1 MITRMKKYTFLVYHK
16 EYEQFLLRLRE
27 AGVVHV
33 TEKAEGVADNPQLN
47 EQMAQA
53 ASLNKTIAAVEAYL
67 PEGAT
72 LLEASQTA
80 YDEALQA
87 EFNALVAEKTQ
98 LEQAIQVTEKEAA
111 RMQVWGDFSSAK
123 LQALQEAGY
132 QLQYFVCSAGKYD
145 AEWETLYNAFPVA
158 EKSGNIYFVTVNH
171 TNEAFALDA
180 EEVELNAHSAAQL
193 EQDITNLNGLLVA
206 KQAQLEAWAIA
217 HLATLQ
223 AWASQLQRDIDWHR
237 VELSTDNLAEDRLKL
252 LEGFCPADNAE
263 ALNQMLDA
271 DHIYYTE
278 GDPQIEDNTPI
289 ELKNGFFAKLFEPI
303 TRLYSLPNYHE
314 LDPTPFFAPFF
325 MLFFGLCMGDAGY
338 GLLIVAVA
346 ALLLAKFPSM
356 RNWGWLALFCGLSTM
371 VVGFITGMFFGIDL
385 STVALFAP
393 IKDYFVTDANFKELC
408 GGYSPMMVFAIC
420 IGIFQILFAMGY
432 KVVNITIH
440 RGFKYAVY
448 DLSWLLLLITAIVWL
463 IASPTGVALY
473 VVYGILGLCAAGV
486 LFYSDPDKKYIVLNV
501 GGGLWGTYNMI
512 SGLLGDVL
520 SYIRLFALGL
530 AGGILGS
537 VFNSLAMQVGG
548 AMPAWIGWLPM
559 IFVMVFGHA
568 LNFFL
573 TIISSVVHPL
583 RLTFVEFYKNAGVE
597 GGGTEYKPFK
607 K

>member
-1 MITRMKKYTFLVYHK
+1 MITKMKKYTFLVYHRD
-16 EYEQFLLRLRE
+16 YEQFLLRLRE

-47 EQMAQA
+47 EQMAISTQ
-53 ASLNKTIAAVEAYL
+53 LGKTITAVEAYL

-72 LLEASQTA
+72 LAEVSRGGELEEVVAS
-80 YDEALQA
+80 
-87 EFNALVAEKTQ
+87 FNALVAEKAK
-98 LEQAIQVTEKEAA
+98 LEQAIQATEKEAQ
-111 RMQVWGDFSSAK
+111 RMAVWGDFSSEK

-223 AWASQLQRDIDWHR
+223 AWASELQRDIDWHR

-271 DHIYYTE
+271 EHVYYIE
-278 GDPQIEDNTPI
+278 GEPQVEDATPI

-303 TRLYSLPNYHE
+303 TRLYSLPNYYE
-314 LDPTPFFAPFF
+314 IDPTPYFAPFF
-325 MLFFGLCMGDAGY
+325 MFFFGLCMGDAGY
-338 GLLIVAVA
+338 GLI
-346 ALLLAKFPSM
+346 LLAAGLGLVWKAPKM
-356 RNWGWLALFCGLSTM
+356 RNWGWLAIFMGISTM
-371 VVGFITGMFFGIDL
+371 FVGLVTGMFFGVDL
-385 STVALFAP
+385 ATVKLFAP
-393 IKDYFVTDANFKELC
+393 VKDYFINDANFKEMC

-432 KVVNITIH
+432 KVANVAIH

-448 DLSWLLLLITAIVWL
+448 DLSWLILLITAIVWL
-463 IASPTGVALY
+463 IASPAGIGLY
-473 VVYGILGLCAAGV
+473 VVYGIMGLCALGI
-486 LFYSDPDKKYIVLNV
+486 LFYGDPDRKYLVLNV

-537 VFNSLAMQVGG
+537 VFNSLATQVGS

-559 IFVMVFGHA
+559 ILVMLFGHG

-573 TIISSVVHPL
+573 TVISSVVHPL
-583 RLTFVEFYKNAGVE
+583 RLTFVEFYKNAGFE
-597 GGGTEYKPFK
+597 GGGIEYKPFK
-607 K
+607 E